1 MVCGGLCSLI
11 DYPLIVLHLHQLL
24 LLLAMLVRG
33 GCPLQLIS
41 TTFLI
46 WGVANDEI
54 VNLGKNLDVTT
65 VIHHYNVVIII
76 AR

>member
-1 MVCGGLCSLI
+1 MVCGGLCGLI

-33 GCPLQLIS
+33 GCPLQLINA
-41 TTFLI
+41 TLLVR
-46 WGVANDEI
+46 GVAYDEI
-54 VNLGKNLDVTT
+54 VNLGENLDVTT
-65 VIHHYNVVIII
+65 VIHHNNVVIII